1 MPWRL
6 REGNLFAQAS
16 QQSWVNTNQAS
27 VGWDAR
33 LQRKLH
39 QEFSP
44 SGPRATAWGPLLF
57 RGTGTVGVSWGARPC
72 GTGQAV
78 RNTIATIMAKPAR
91 SAGEKDVPSQTT
103 ELTMATRGSA
113 VPSIAERMG
122 PTRRTPSRNSA
133 YEP

>member
-1 MPWRL
+1 M
-6 REGNLFAQAS
+6 G
-16 QQSWVNTNQAS
+16 QAS

-57 RGTGTVGVSWGARPC
+57 WGGRATWRSGRLGADGASPGETCDPRRGD
-72 GTGQAV
+72 QAV
-78 RNTIATIMAKPAR
+78 RNTIAMIMAKPAR

-103 ELTMATRGSA
+103 ELIMATRGSA